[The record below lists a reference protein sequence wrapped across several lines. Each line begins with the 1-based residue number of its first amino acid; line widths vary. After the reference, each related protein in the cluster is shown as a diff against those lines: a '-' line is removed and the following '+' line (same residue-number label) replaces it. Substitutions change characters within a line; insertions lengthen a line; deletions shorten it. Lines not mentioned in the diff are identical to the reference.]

1 MAQNVADFVIDR
13 LGAWGV
19 RRLYGYPGDGING
32 FMSALRR
39 AGDRFEFVQARHE
52 ENAALMACAH
62 AKFGGGLG
70 VCLVTSGPGAI
81 HALNG
86 LYDARLDHQPVLAI
100 AGQQPRSVLGSAY
113 GQEVDLGTLFKDV
126 AHEYVQTAMH
136 PAQVLHLVDRAARI
150 ALADRTVTCLIVPN
164 DLQEAEIGAASSQGR
179 ARPRPSADFTI
190 PKVIPDEADLHR
202 AADLLNAGR
211 RPAML
216 VGQGA
221 LHATDEVSAIA
232 RRLGAGVA
240 KALLGKAVLGDD
252 ERWVTGAIGLLGT
265 RPSWKL
271 MQECDTLLIVGSNMP
286 YSEFLPPEGQAR
298 GVQIDIDGRLI
309 GLRYPN
315 EVNLVGDSAATL
327 RALLPL
333 LDTRR
338 DDAWRRRVE
347 SWVEDWW
354 KVVEARAMH
363 EADPLN
369 PQRVFWE
376 LSAQLPDD
384 AIVTCD
390 CGTATA
396 WYARDVRLR
405 PGMLASLSG
414 NLLTM
419 GSGVPYAI
427 AAKLVHPD
435 RPVVALV
442 GDGAMQM
449 NGNSEL
455 VTLAQHWEEWSDPRL
470 VVLVLN
476 NSELNFVSWEQ
487 RATHGDAKFE
497 ASQELPYFPY
507 ARYAELLNLEG
518 ILVEDPADV
527 ELAWREAFAAER
539 PVVLEAIVDPDVPP
553 LPPHITFNQAASMTK
568 ALLKGDPDA
577 AGIIRQSM
585 REVTAGIAPN
595 VARTRT
601 T

>member
-1 MAQNVADFVIDR
+1 MAQTVADFVISR
-13 LGAWGV
+13 LGVWGV

-32 FMSALRR
+32 LTSALRR
-39 AGDRFEFVQARHE
+39 AGGRFEFVQVRHE
-52 ENAALMACAH
+52 EAAALMACAH

-81 HALNG
+81 HVLNG
-86 LYDARLDHQPVLAI
+86 LYDAKMDHQPVLAI
-100 AGQQPRSVLGSAY
+100 VGQQPRTVLGAAHY
-113 GQEVDLGTLFKDV
+113 QEVDLTSLFKDV
-126 AHEYVQTAMH
+126 AGDYVQMAVH
-136 PAQVLHLVDRAARI
+136 AAQVRHLVDRAARI
-150 ALADRTVTCLIVPN
+150 ALAERTVTCLIIPN
-164 DLQEAEIGAASSQGR
+164 DLQEREIVEHPSRAPVR
-179 ARPRPSADFTI
+179 ARTSTDFAR
-190 PKVIPDEADLHR
+190 PKVVPKDRDLHR
-202 AADLLNAGR
+202 AADVLNEGE

-221 LHATDEVSAIA
+221 LDATEEVLAVA
-232 RRLGAGVA
+232 ERLGAGVA
-240 KALLGKAVLGDD
+240 KALLGKAVLSDD
-252 ERWVTGAIGLLGT
+252 LPWVTGAIGLLGT
-265 RPSWKL
+265 RPSWRL

-286 YSEFLPPEGQAR
+286 YSEFLPDEAKAR
-298 GVQIDIDGRLI
+298 GVQIDIDGSLI
-309 GLRYPN
+309 GVRFPT

-327 RALLPL
+327 RELLPL
-333 LDTRR
+333 LTHR
-338 DDAWRRRVE
+338 DRHAWRHRVE

-354 KVVEARAMH
+354 KVLEARAMH
-363 EADPLN
+363 DADPLN

-376 LSAQLPDD
+376 LSAQLPGD

-405 PGMLASLSG
+405 PDMLGSLSG

-427 AAKLVHPD
+427 AAKFVHPD

-455 VTLAQHWEEWSDPRL
+455 LTVAKYWKRWVDPRL

-476 NSELNFVSWEQ
+476 NADLNFVTWEQ
-487 RATHGDAKFE
+487 RATVGDVKYQ
-497 ASQELPYFPY
+497 ASQDLPQFPY
-507 ARYAELLNLEG
+507 ARYAELLDLRG
-518 ILVEDPADV
+518 IRVDYPGSIASAWEQALSAD
-527 ELAWREAFAAER
+527 R

-553 LPPHITFNQAASMTK
+553 LPPHIGFDQAAAMSK

-577 AGIIRQSM
+577 AGVIRQSL
-585 REVTAGIAPN
+585 RELVAGIRPERG
-595 VARTRT
+595 VHRW
-601 T
+601 

>member
-1 MAQNVADFVIDR
+1 VASTVADFVIDR
-13 LGAWGV
+13 LERWGV
-19 RRLYGYPGDGING
+19 GRIYGYPGDGING
-32 FMSALRR
+32 FTSALRR
-39 AGDRFEFVQARHE
+39 AGGRFEFVQVRHE
-52 ENAALMACAH
+52 ETAALMACAH

-86 LYDARLDHQPVLAI
+86 LYDAKLDHQPVLAI
-100 AGQQPRSVLGSAY
+100 AGQQPRSVLGASHY
-113 GQEVDLGTLFKDV
+113 QEVDLASLFKDV
-126 AHEYVQTAMH
+126 AHEYVHTAMH
-136 PAQVLHLVDRAARI
+136 PAQVRHLVDRAVRI
-150 ALADRTVTCLIVPN
+150 ALAERTVTCLIVPN
-164 DLQEAEIGAASSQGR
+164 DLQELEVERDGSHAPVR
-179 ARPRPSADFTI
+179 ARTSTDYTTPQVVPEE
-190 PKVIPDEADLHR
+190 VDLDR
-202 AADLLNAGR
+202 AADVLNAGE

-221 LHATDEVSAIA
+221 LGATAEVIVVAE
-232 RRLGAGVA
+232 RLRAGVA
-240 KALLGKAVLGDD
+240 KALLGKAVVPDD
-252 ERWVTGAIGLLGT
+252 LPWVTGSIGLLGT

-286 YSEFLPPEGQAR
+286 YAEFLPAEGRAR

-309 GLRYPN
+309 GLRFPT

-333 LDTRR
+333 LDGHH
-338 DDAWRRRVE
+338 DPAWRREVE
-347 SWVEDWW
+347 AWVKDWW
-354 KVVEARAMH
+354 KVLEARAMH

-376 LSAQLPDD
+376 LSGQLPVD

-405 PGMLASLSG
+405 GAMLGSLSG

-419 GSGVPYAI
+419 GAGVPYAL
-427 AAKLVHPD
+427 AAKCVHPG

-449 NGNSEL
+449 NGNNEL
-455 VTLAQHWEEWSDPRL
+455 ITVAKYWRGWSDPRL
-470 VVLVLN
+470 VILVLN
-476 NSELNFVSWEQ
+476 NADLNFVTWEQ
-487 RATHGDAKFE
+487 RATVGDAKFE
-497 ASQELPYFPY
+497 ASQDLPAFPY
-507 ARYAELLNLEG
+507 ARYAELLGLKG
-518 ILVEDPADV
+518 IRVDDPADV
-527 ELAWREAFAAER
+527 AAAWHEALTADR

-553 LPPHITFNQAASMTK
+553 LPPHITFDQAASMTK

-577 AGIIRQSM
+577 AGIVRQSL
-585 REVTAGIAPN
+585 RELAAAVGTRAP
-595 VARTRT
+595 
-601 T
+601 

>member
-1 MAQNVADFVIDR
+1 MAPTVADFVISR
-13 LGAWGV
+13 LGVWGV

-32 FMSALRR
+32 LTSALRR
-39 AGDRFEFVQARHE
+39 AGDGFEFVQVRHE
-52 ENAALMACAH
+52 ETAALMACAH

-86 LYDARLDHQPVLAI
+86 LYDAKMDHQPVLAI
-100 AGQQPRSVLGSAY
+100 AGQQPRTVLGASHY
-113 GQEVDLGTLFKDV
+113 QEVDLTGLFKDV
-126 AHEYVQTAMH
+126 AGEYVQMAVH
-136 PAQVLHLVDRAARI
+136 AAQVPHLVDRAARI
-150 ALADRTVTCLIVPN
+150 ALAERTVTCLIIPN
-164 DLQEAEIGAASSQGR
+164 DLQEREVVAKPSHAPVR
-179 ARPRPSADFTI
+179 ARTSTDFTR
-190 PKVIPDEADLHR
+190 PKVVPKDRDLQR
-202 AADLLNAGR
+202 AADLLSAGE

-221 LHATDEVSAIA
+221 FNATDEVIA
-232 RRLGAGVA
+232 VAERLGAGVA
-240 KALLGKAVLGDD
+240 KALLGKAVLSD
-252 ERWVTGAIGLLGT
+252 ELPWVTGAIGLLGT
-265 RPSWKL
+265 RPSWRL
-271 MQECDTLLIVGSNMP
+271 MQECDTLLIVGSSMP
-286 YSEFLPPEGQAR
+286 YAEFLPADGKAR
-298 GVQIDIDGRLI
+298 GVQIDIDDRLV
-309 GLRYPN
+309 GLRFPT

-333 LDTRR
+333 LKPRR
-338 DDAWRRRVE
+338 DRGWRRRVE

-354 KVVEARAMH
+354 KVLEARALH

-405 PGMLASLSG
+405 PGMLGSLSG
-414 NLLTM
+414 NLATM

-427 AAKLVHPD
+427 AAKFVHPD

-449 NGNSEL
+449 NGNNEL
-455 VTLAQHWEEWSDPRL
+455 LTVARYWQRWADPRL

-476 NSELNFVSWEQ
+476 NADLNFVTWEQ
-487 RATHGDAKFE
+487 RASVGDAKYE
-497 ASQELPYFPY
+497 ASQDLPPFPY
-507 ARYAELLNLEG
+507 ARYAELLDLKG
-518 ILVEDPADV
+518 IRVDYPGSVASAWDEALSAD
-527 ELAWREAFAAER
+527 R

-553 LPPHITFNQAASMTK
+553 LPPHITFDQAAAMSK

-577 AGIIRQSM
+577 AGVIRQSL
-585 REVTAGIAPN
+585 RELAAG
-595 VARTRT
+595 VASRAS
-601 T
+601 